1 MRDDAEH
8 PVKHPD
14 DEEPR
19 VINAGLPSWFR
30 AMIYVAGGLI
40 TGLGIAEA
48 RFVSR
53 IEYQGHQDAQ
63 RQDIERLLRV
73 QAEYALAERQT
84 SQSLGEISERLT
96 TMEAD
101 LGWVRQYLDLSK
113 PPPPRRPNGVGTHR

>member
-63 RQDIERLLRV
+63 RQDSHNTNGILRTI
-73 QAEYALAERQT
+73 AL
-84 SQSLGEISERLT
+84 SI
-96 TMEAD
+96 
-101 LGWVRQYLDLSK
+101 LS
-113 PPPPRRPNGVGTHR
+113 